1 MKSITMWIY
10 LYIFLLLLD
19 QAVSSWGGSS
29 VSALA
34 LASDG
39 PGATSTGAGPGAQPE
54 WVDCVQASDMCNQNP
69 HCSSR
74 YRVMRQCL
82 VGKEKDSMLDTNRE
96 CQAALEVL
104 LVSPLYDCR
113 CKRGMKKELQCLQ
126 SYWSIHMGLTEG
138 GEFYETS
145 PYEPV
150 APIRHPDAFRLA
162 SIISGMHTVAP
173 KGFQCPEA
181 EKSCNPCLDAAKA
194 CNLNGTCKK
203 QRSAYIATCSKG
215 DPNKGETCNRK
226 RCHKALRQ
234 FLDRVP
240 SEYTHRL
247 LFCPCQHEGCSER
260 RRQTIVPDC
269 SFKDKVK
276 PNCLELRRVCR
287 QDPLCRSRLADFHM
301 NCLVTQHT
309 VSSCPNEDNY
319 QACLASYARLIG
331 TDITPNYV
339 DSSYSNWTVSPWCT
353 CKGSGNHEEDCAN
366 FLRDFTDNA
375 CLRNAIQAFG
385 YGTDNAL
392 NNDES
397 VPAPSVTTKSGLDG
411 SSSTSELPYIND
423 IQPRDE
429 AQDKGNGPKCNLS
442 KGYICGDEPVVEPSS
457 GYGVLST
464 PWGQPEDGSACL
476 CANVWALLPGLALAM
491 ILAQHVL

>member
-1 MKSITMWIY
+1 MKSVTVWMCVSV
-10 LYIFLLLLD
+10 FLLLLD
-19 QAVSSWGGSS
+19 DTVSSWGGSS
-29 VSALA
+29 VLSTSLA
-34 LASDG
+34 NNS
-39 PGATSTGAGPGAQPE
+39 PGSSTTVSGSEPQPE
-54 WVDCVQASDMCNQNP
+54 WVDCVQASELCNQNP

-138 GEFYETS
+138 EEFYETS

-150 APIRHPDAFRLA
+150 APVRHPDAFRLA
-162 SIISGMHTVAP
+162 SISSGMHTVAL
-173 KGFQCPEA
+173 KGLHCPDA
-181 EKSCNPCLDAAKA
+181 GKPCNPCLDAAKA
-194 CNLNGTCKK
+194 CNLNSVCKK
-203 QRSAYIATCSKG
+203 QRSTYISTCSKG
-215 DPNKGETCNRK
+215 DHNKGETCNRK

-240 SEYTHRL
+240 TEFSHRL

-269 SFKDKVK
+269 SFKDKVI

-301 NCLVTQHT
+301 NCLETQHT

-319 QACLASYARLIG
+319 QACLAPTRRLIG
-331 TDITPNYV
+331 TDMTPNYV

-353 CKGSGNHEEDCAN
+353 CKGSGNQEEECVN
-366 FLRDFTDNA
+366 FLHDFTKNT

-385 YGTDNAL
+385 YGADNMQ
-392 NNDES
+392 NKDVS
-397 VPAPSVTTKSGLDG
+397 ISGSSVTAKARMDG
-411 SSSTSELPYIND
+411 STSTSEPPD
-423 IQPRDE
+423 ISNGIKP
-429 AQDKGNGPKCNLS
+429 GNEVLGKPL
-442 KGYICGDEPVVEPSS
+442 VEPSS
-457 GYGVLST
+457 GYGGLS
-464 PWGQPEDGSACL
+464 PPQVQPEDQSACL
-476 CANVWALLPGLALAM
+476 CASIWALFPTLALAL
-491 ILAQHVL
+491 ILAQHAL

>member
-1 MKSITMWIY
+1 MKSFTMWLFIRV
-10 LYIFLLLLD
+10 FLLLLD
-19 QAVSSWGGSS
+19 QTASSWGGSS
-29 VSALA
+29 ASVLA
-34 LASDG
+34 VAGDG
-39 PGATSTGAGPGAQPE
+39 PGTTSTGSGPEAQPE
-54 WVDCVQASDMCNQNP
+54 WVDCVQATDMCNQNS

-104 LVSPLYDCR
+104 LLSPLYDCR

-150 APIRHPDAFRLA
+150 APVRHPDAFRLA

-173 KGFQCPEA
+173 KGFQCPDTD
-181 EKSCNPCLDAAKA
+181 KNCNPCLDAAKA
-194 CNLNGTCKK
+194 CNLNSTCKK
-203 QRSAYIATCSKG
+203 QRSVYISTCNKG
-215 DPNKGETCNRK
+215 DLSKGETCNNRK

-240 SEYTHRL
+240 PEYSHRL

-269 SFKDKVK
+269 SFNDKVK

-301 NCLVTQHT
+301 NCVVTQHT

-319 QACLASYARLIG
+319 QACLASYAGLIG
-331 TDITPNYV
+331 TDMTPNYN
-339 DSSYSNWTVSPWCT
+339 DSSYSNWTVSPWCN
-353 CKGSGNHEEDCAN
+353 CKGSGNQQEECMN
-366 FLRDFTDNA
+366 FLRDFTDNT
-375 CLRNAIQAFG
+375 CLRNAIQAYG
-385 YGTDNAL
+385 YGTDNVQRK
-392 NNDES
+392 DES
-397 VPAPSVTTKSGLDG
+397 VPGPSATAKAGLDR
-411 SSSTSELPYIND
+411 STSTAEPPYIPND
-423 IQPRDE
+423 SQTWE
-429 AQDKGNGPKCNLS
+429 
-442 KGYICGDEPVVEPSS
+442 EPQVKAVVEPSS
-457 GYGVLST
+457 GYGGQSR
-464 PWGQPEDGSACL
+464 PQGQPEDCSACL
-476 CANVWALLPGLALAM
+476 CASVWALLPGLALALV
-491 ILAQHVL
+491 LAQHAL